1 MIATQDVENA
11 LEEELRAPEEWRREL
26 NRDRSRLRAYYI
38 RASQEVSESLVQL
51 IERND
56 PEDINLVEEALDA
69 CKGTH
74 SRTHALT
81 HSPSKQTS
89 KRANLAEGEAS
100 QPASQPA
107 SQQASQAA
115 SQPASQQAS
124 QQASLEKKDTPVRHK
139 HS

>member
-81 HSPSKQTS
+81 HSRTHQASKQARERTLP
-89 KRANLAEGEAS
+89 KAK
-100 QPASQPA
+100 PASQPA
-107 SQQASQAA
+107 SQAASKQASKRASKQA
-115 SQPASQQAS
+115 
-124 QQASLEKKDTPVRHK
+124 LKRRTHL
-139 HS
+139 

>member
-81 HSPSKQTS
+81 HSRTHALTQASKQAREQTLL
-89 KRANLAEGEAS
+89 KAK
-100 QPASQPA
+100 PA
-107 SQQASQAA
+107 SQQASQRA
-115 SQPASQQAS
+115 SSK
-124 QQASLEKKDTPVRHK
+124 QASLEKKDTPVRHK

>member
-81 HSPSKQTS
+81 HSHTHTLTKQANKQESK
-89 KRANLAEGEAS
+89 
-100 QPASQPA
+100 PC
-107 SQQASQAA
+107 
-115 SQPASQQAS
+115 
-124 QQASLEKKDTPVRHK
+124 
-139 HS
+139 